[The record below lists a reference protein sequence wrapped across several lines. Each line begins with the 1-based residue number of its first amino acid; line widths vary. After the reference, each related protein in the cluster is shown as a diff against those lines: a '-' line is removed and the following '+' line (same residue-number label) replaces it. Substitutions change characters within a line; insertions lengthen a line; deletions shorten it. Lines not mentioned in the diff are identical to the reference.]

1 MEKTF
6 KENSK
11 RVNKIFLKIDP
22 KLREKMQP
30 SKYFSESYTDAINI
44 KIPEQTVLIN
54 ELKQVFFSLKSN
66 KSPGDQWHKCQCKL
80 LPPLQHILDL
90 CLSQGIVF
98 HKLKTAKVTPIC
110 NND

>member
-1 MEKTF
+1 MKYKYEIKNTWEITKELSFQRRILSMEKTF

-11 RVNKIFLKIDP
+11 QVNKIFLKIDP

-66 KSPGDQWHKCQCKL
+66 KSPGDQ
-80 LPPLQHILDL
+80 
-90 CLSQGIVF
+90 
-98 HKLKTAKVTPIC
+98 
-110 NND
+110 

>member
-1 MEKTF
+1 MKYKYEIKNTWEITKELSFQRRILSMEKTF

-66 KSPGDQWHKCQCKL
+66 KNPGDQ
-80 LPPLQHILDL
+80 
-90 CLSQGIVF
+90 
-98 HKLKTAKVTPIC
+98 
-110 NND
+110 

>member
-1 MEKTF
+1 MKYKYEIKNTWEITKELSFQRRILSMEKTF

-66 KSPGDQWHKCQCKL
+66 KSPGDQ
-80 LPPLQHILDL
+80 
-90 CLSQGIVF
+90 
-98 HKLKTAKVTPIC
+98 
-110 NND
+110 